1 MSKLSKILEQELR
14 KHGLSR
20 QGLAR
25 SAGLSDSIVTKI
37 MNDNLKVSVDACAR
51 IAIAL
56 SLDPF
61 YLLQARVDD
70 EMKELQTKLSE
81 GYEDVRKI

>member
-1 MSKLSKILEQELR
+1 MSKVIKILEEELTNNR
-14 KHGLSR
+14 LSR

-25 SAGLSDSIVTKI
+25 ASGLSDSTVTKI
-37 MNDNLKVSVDACAR
+37 MNDNLKASVDACAR

-70 EMKELQTKLSE
+70 EMKELREKLSE
-81 GYEDVRKI
+81 GYVDARRV

>member
-1 MSKLSKILEQELR
+1 MSKVIKILEEELTNNR
-14 KHGLSR
+14 LSR

-25 SAGLSDSIVTKI
+25 ASGLSDSTVTKI
-37 MNDNLKVSVDACAR
+37 MNDNLKASVDACAR

-61 YLLQARVDD
+61 YLLQA
-70 EMKELQTKLSE
+70 TC
-81 GYEDVRKI
+81 I

>member
-1 MSKLSKILEQELR
+1 
-14 KHGLSR
+14 
-20 QGLAR
+20 
-25 SAGLSDSIVTKI
+25 
-37 MNDNLKVSVDACAR
+37 MNDNLKASVDACAR

-70 EMKELQTKLSE
+70 EMKELREKLSE
-81 GYEDVRKI
+81 GYVDARRV

>member
-1 MSKLSKILEQELR
+1 MSKLSKILEQELA
-14 KHGLSR
+14 KHKLSR

-70 EMKELQTKLSE
+70 EMKELQAKLSE

>member
-1 MSKLSKILEQELR
+1 MSKLSKILEQELA
-14 KHGLSR
+14 KHRLSR

-56 SLDPF
+56 SIDPF

-70 EMKELQTKLSE
+70 EMKELGAKLSE
-81 GYEDVRKI
+81 GYEDVRKV

>member
-1 MSKLSKILEQELR
+1 MSKLSKILEQELLKR
-14 KHGLSR
+14 NVSRYVLAKNTNLSE
-20 QGLAR
+20 
-25 SAGLSDSIVTKI
+25 SILSKI
-37 MNDNLKVSVDACAR
+37 INDNLKISVDSCAR

-70 EMKELQTKLSE
+70 EMKELGMKLSE
-81 GYEDVRKI
+81 GYEDVRKV

>member
-1 MSKLSKILEQELR
+1 
-14 KHGLSR
+14 
-20 QGLAR
+20 
-25 SAGLSDSIVTKI
+25 
-37 MNDNLKVSVDACAR
+37 VSVDACAR